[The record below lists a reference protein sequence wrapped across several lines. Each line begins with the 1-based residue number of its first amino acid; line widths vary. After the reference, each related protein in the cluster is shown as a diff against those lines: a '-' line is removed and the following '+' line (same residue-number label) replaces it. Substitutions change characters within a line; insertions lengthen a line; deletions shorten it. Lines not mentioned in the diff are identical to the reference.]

1 MVICELSTQLL
12 RKCRH
17 TVHFKITNPKHSLAA
32 WPCEQSKAYLVESNM
47 HVELFDEAAD
57 GDACVLGGRREVDV
71 GVRQPDELGHV
82 RHAAQL
88 VAQVVEHPRLLKLLN
103 CLKHR
108 RKEQTC
114 VHG

>member
-1 MVICELSTQLL
+1 
-12 RKCRH
+12 
-17 TVHFKITNPKHSLAA
+17 
-32 WPCEQSKAYLVESNM
+32 M

-88 VAQVVEHPRLLKLLN
+88 VRKVVEHPRHQPCSEGPIQFEKF
-103 CLKHR
+103 
-108 RKEQTC
+108 T
-114 VHG
+114 